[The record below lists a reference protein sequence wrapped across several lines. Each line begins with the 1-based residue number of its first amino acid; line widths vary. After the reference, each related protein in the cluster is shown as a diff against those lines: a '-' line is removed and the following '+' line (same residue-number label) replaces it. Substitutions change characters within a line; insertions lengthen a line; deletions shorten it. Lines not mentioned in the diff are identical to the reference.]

1 MKKIIYFLIFTI
13 SFPSIL
19 MAQDGKPHVKI
30 FSNFNYDVSNNSNN
44 SDNYKEFEIKR
55 SYLGYSYNFDD
66 SFSTKVT
73 FDVGK
78 NSAGSSYTAFLK
90 IASLTWKAN
99 DNTTLNFGMVG
110 TKNFKFMEKAW
121 GKRYIYK
128 SLQDEN
134 KWANSAD
141 LGLTLDYKLSDNLS
155 LDFQV
160 LNGEGYKNLQSAD
173 GLMRSGAGLIYKQG
187 NYSLRA
193 STDYIPSEFD
203 SLDDQVIT
211 TLAGVMKMNSITV
224 GGEYNIMENTGNILD
239 NTKIGI
245 SIYGNYK
252 IDDNL
257 SLFGRYDKITSEDA
271 EENKWDR
278 SNDGK
283 LTIVGVERKMTKGVT
298 LSLNMQ
304 TSKDGQRNS
313 EESSIFY
320 LNIECKL

>member
-1 MKKIIYFLIFTI
+1 
-13 SFPSIL
+13 
-19 MAQDGKPHVKI
+19 
-30 FSNFNYDVSNNSNN
+30 
-44 SDNYKEFEIKR
+44 
-55 SYLGYSYNFDD
+55 
-66 SFSTKVT
+66 
-73 FDVGK
+73 
-78 NSAGSSYTAFLK
+78 
-90 IASLTWKAN
+90 
-99 DNTTLNFGMVG
+99 
-110 TKNFKFMEKAW
+110 MEKAW